1 MLRVYIVYK
10 YSVYMPLLFKLLL
23 VLVFAGSIAGCTTI
37 ESSVGVPR
45 VYQATVA
52 DTVTTSLALDQGGCE
67 LNPLGF
73 LGATAGKLVYL
84 YIRSD
89 FTEEEQLRYD
99 RLATS
104 VWGAAAASNTVQ
116 LLVPGSGLL
125 VGLAVGSYVGLSIWW
140 GW

>member
-1 MLRVYIVYK
+1 
-10 YSVYMPLLFKLLL
+10 MPLLFKLLL
-23 VLVFAGSIAGCTTI
+23 TLVFAGSIAGCTTI

-45 VYQATVA
+45 VYQATIA
-52 DTVTTSLALDQGGCE
+52 DTATTAHALNQGGRE

-84 YIRSD
+84 YIRED
-89 FTEEEQLRYD
+89 LTLEEQLRYD